1 MGCMNCKVPEHGLV
15 SANPISLVYRP
26 HFTLDLTLLFRV
38 LSYVLCL
45 LAVFMTLG
53 CKTKDIPLP
62 DHPGGQIYHGIR
74 RYDVKC
80 YGCHGWLGEGSMHAP
95 RLMQPGVAISRSQF
109 VNAVLYGRANMPAY
123 QSVINEEDVFQ
134 IIDWI
139 EKIPR

>member
-1 MGCMNCKVPEHGLV
+1 MKATSVFSILR
-15 SANPISLVYRP
+15 Y
-26 HFTLDLTLLFRV
+26 TLI
-38 LSYVLCL
+38 LSV
-45 LAVFMTLG
+45 VFITFG

-62 DHPGGQIYHGIR
+62 DHPGSKIYLGIR

-95 RLMQPGVAISRSQF
+95 PLMQPGVAISRSKF
-109 VNAVLYGRANMPAY
+109 VGAVLYGRANMPAY
-123 QSVINEEDVFQ
+123 QNVINEEDILQ